1 MLNHPAASCPPSS
14 LLFALAL
21 PLAACAGAKEGPGAA
36 EAGSCAAAAVTALG
50 ACLDEVSAGQAACVE
65 SDGALCPAATGA
77 AASAVAAEATA
88 ACPDGEFGALD
99 AASVGARL
107 EAACATE
114 ADGLAWRAYGGPQA
128 AVAADPAARA
138 CLGVAHR
145 AAAGLV
151 ADTLA
156 AVAACVDTAGGCA
169 DLDDKR
175 AALAAAAQQTIAGAC
190 PDLSGLVAIDTA
202 TFLDRA
208 AMQAD
213 CALAASLPDPTV
225 LDLRC
230 GPGATGVLG
239 AANPARGEWT
249 RVELPADTY
258 GTICGDGSDYA
269 FWVRL
274 APEGAPLDR
283 VLVGLQ
289 GGGVCVL
296 EEDCTAKFA
305 AYPELFTAAE
315 DEPYFSGLSS
325 TDPAESPFTDYTTV
339 FLPYC
344 NQDVFAGGGVIEDLG
359 ALQLPRYGAKNLR
372 VALRMFRDLLWQRMD
387 AEGGAGYRPDQLV
400 ALFGGFSAGSYGTLY
415 NYHWVLDDLAW
426 PRTVGFP
433 DAGLALDNGEP
444 LGVRALG
451 AVKVPAWG
459 AQPYLPAYCFDGD
472 CALGEVIAAAMSPR
486 LLQVPEQQLLMLSNQ
501 RDEIQM
507 RDAYFSELPPFINV
521 LRRTACETRELP
533 GIHWFLT
540 SVSDESV
547 HVVSVRPETWL
558 AEVDGMVMRDWFAA
572 AVEAPGTLR
581 SHMEEGDFVDA
592 VPGVEPFPCAV
603 GR

>member
-1 MLNHPAASCPPSS
+1 
-14 LLFALAL
+14 LLALAL
-21 PLAACAGAKEGPGAA
+21 PLAACGGAA
-36 EAGSCAAAAVTALG
+36 DDKAGDRAPSCAASAVAALG
-50 ACLDEVSAGQAACVE
+50 ACVDEVSAGQAAIVE
-65 SDGALCPAATGA
+65 ADGALCPAAAGA
-77 AASAVAAEATA
+77 AATATAADAAA
-88 ACPDGEFGALD
+88 ACPDGAFGALD
-99 AASVGARL
+99 AAAVGARL

-114 ADGLAWRAYGGPQA
+114 ADSLAWRSYGGPHA
-128 AVAADPAARA
+128 AVAADPAARS
-138 CLGVAHR
+138 CLTAAHG

-156 AVAACVDTAGGCA
+156 AAAACLDAPAGCA
-169 DLDDKR
+169 DLDDQR
-175 AALAAAAQQTIAGAC
+175 AELAAEAQQAITGAC
-190 PDLSGLVAIDTA
+190 PDLTGLVAIDPA
-202 TFLDRA
+202 TFVDRA

-230 GPGATGVLG
+230 GPGATGALG
-239 AANPARGEWT
+239 DANPVRGEWT

-296 EEDCTAKFA
+296 EEDCTAKLE

-325 TDPAESPFTDYTTV
+325 TDPSESPFTDYTTV

-344 NQDVFAGGGVIEDLG
+344 NQDVFAGGGVVEDLG
-359 ALQLPRYGAKNLR
+359 SMQLPRYGALNLR

-459 AQPYLPAYCFDGD
+459 VQPYLPPYCFDGD
-472 CALGEVIAAAMSPR
+472 CALGEVIATAMSPR

-507 RDAYFSELPPFINV
+507 RDAYFSELAPFINV
-521 LRRTACETRELP
+521 MRRTACETRDLP

-572 AVEAPGTLR
+572 AVEAPDTLR
-581 SHMEEGDFVDA
+581 SHMEEGDFVDV